1 MCLVSMCE
9 MVLAPVLLRCIS
21 SMTLRPDSRKLV
33 RQDDCRLFTSVGVIL
48 HTTGTYII
56 KFNEKNVDIVVNS
69 VAEPKLFVSV
79 PAQIS
84 PKSFGSG

>member
-1 MCLVSMCE
+1 

-48 HTTGTYII
+48 HTAGTYI
-56 KFNEKNVDIVVNS
+56 KFNEKNVNIVVNS
-69 VAEPKLFVSV
+69 VAEPKLFVSA

-84 PKSFGSG
+84 PKSFGSGYSF